1 MRKNLKSDENLF
13 EMGIIQGSKSKAF
26 SIAKKLIE
34 LGLPIEKVSNIT
46 ELSYLEIKTFLYYK

>member
-1 MRKNLKSDENLF
+1 
-13 EMGIIQGSKSKAF
+13 MGIIQGSKSKAF